1 MFRSIYCLIYEWR
14 RWKRINGDGVNSEE
28 NGRKTCSAEI
38 SCPIM
43 VRQKEIED
51 EGDDDDDDDDGKF
64 DIEARILSYSL
75 SLTKKA
81 NHSLE

>member
-1 MFRSIYCLIYEWR
+1 
-14 RWKRINGDGVNSEE
+14 
-28 NGRKTCSAEI
+28 
-38 SCPIM
+38 M